1 MVGVVDAAVTRSD
14 TALVVVVVVTV
25 DAAVATRKHLFDV
38 VGFDD

>member
-14 TALVVVVVVTV
+14 TALVVVVVTV